1 ANTSLREKHWQGSA
15 GSNPIRHR
23 YQS

>member
-15 GSNPIRHR
+15 GSNPTGHCRR
-23 YQS
+23 R